1 MTRKFMDLSVSEQ
14 SLFDSLAKSTGQTM
28 TIEAKMGLI
37 QGFGLDMNDPVVLSF
52 FTGNYQTPLTQPMPS
67 VSENYP
73 VAINPVT
80 TKTDIT
86 ALKGK
91 EMSYANSEHLIV
103 IQNRLLHAISN
114 LTLNE
119 RRLILFLSPIVR
131 KEVGMDKNK
140 KQFSVKAQDFAMAY
154 NIHNNNVYKILEDTA
169 DTILEKAFWFWNFKE
184 NNHVLEKT
192 HKTGLSW
199 VTKCDYLKKQGTI
212 VVSLHEDVIEM
223 LTVFDKR
230 TGNYWTQYDKE
241 WITKLGSYGIV
252 MLEMALSSLEN
263 KGYYT
268 VEHLREKFDCVETY
282 EKFSDFKL
290 YVLNKAIKE
299 IHEHTPI
306 KISYTVS
313 KKGRSVAGLNFT
325 FIDTAPKPLPQPKP
339 KKETNQDPPQN
350 NIFANFKMSK
360 KQLSFF
366 ASKIA
371 KVTGQDIETVIDE
384 LTNVHLQGAHIERLK
399 LLDFVPTEWY
409 TEDETKDHLTQ
420 AQIDE
425 LRQKSKKSAKN
436 QQNQEQLRLEQ
447 EFNKILQ
454 YAEYFV
460 LANKHLINRAT
471 IEGFYL
477 QDQDYESLVQL
488 WKERLM
494 DKDKRQHF
502 AGIDEILIQ

>member
-1 MTRKFMDLSVSEQ
+1 MSE
-14 SLFDSLAKSTGQTM
+14 
-28 TIEAKMGLI
+28 
-37 QGFGLDMNDPVVLSF
+37 
-52 FTGNYQTPLTQPMPS
+52 
-67 VSENYP
+67 
-73 VAINPVT
+73 
-80 TKTDIT
+80 
-86 ALKGK
+86 
-91 EMSYANSEHLIV
+91 
-103 IQNRLLHAISN
+103 
-114 LTLNE
+114 
-119 RRLILFLSPIVR
+119 
-131 KEVGMDKNK
+131 
-140 KQFSVKAQDFAMAY
+140 
-154 NIHNNNVYKILEDTA
+154 
-169 DTILEKAFWFWNFKE
+169 
-184 NNHVLEKT
+184 
-192 HKTGLSW
+192 
-199 VTKCDYLKKQGTI
+199 CDYIENEGKIKIKLDDT
-212 VVSLHEDVIEM
+212 VIEM

-268 VEHLREKFDCVETY
+268 VEHLREKFDCVDTY

-306 KISYTVS
+306 KISYTAS

-325 FIDTAPKPLPQPKP
+325 FIDTDPKPLPQPKS
-339 KKETNQDPPQN
+339 KKDTNQEPPQN

-384 LTNVHLQGAHIERLK
+384 LTNVHLQGIHIERLK

-460 LANKHLINRAT
+460 LTNKHLVNRAT

-477 QDQDYESLVQL
+477 KDQDYESLVQL

-494 DKDKRQHF
+494 DKDKRQYF
-502 AGIDEILIQ
+502 AGIDEILAQ